1 MTPQLQAICRGADV
15 TLKQPASQHDGAA
28 RRGLWLQEFS
38 FRLYPLF
45 PVFFTIYAVFRFLSP
60 LFAFSPIICAF
71 FGFSPSFPFHS
82 TVCAVCPFLST
93 IYAVFSDS
101 FRYREPIT
109 LNLMAYACL

>member
-1 MTPQLQAICRGADV
+1 MQGADV
-15 TLKQPASQHDGAA
+15 TLKHPASQHDGAA

-45 PVFFTIYAVFRFLSP
+45 PVFFFTIYAVFRFLSLHFLRFFPSSVPFSVSPHPSRFTP
-60 LFAFSPIICAF
+60 LSVPFAHF
-71 FGFSPSFPFHS
+71 FRLSMPF
-82 TVCAVCPFLST
+82 
-93 IYAVFSDS
+93 FSDS